1 MSAIARGARGADRV
15 AVARPRAE
23 TRSHSRAGRPGR
35 ARGRAVAR
43 ARDAASGDDARAT
56 RRAVVGGVVVSVAS
70 VVKGAR
76 AEEDVVEAP
85 AEDAAATWVPSE
97 APRAADDA
105 LSAYERA
112 TRTGGNS
119 KTAKAIAGRGTE
131 RTRATGGGDEAS
143 GFPFGIL
150 AAIPAIGAAGFAA
163 TKALGGGN
171 DEDEDEDEDV
181 PVRPRRGEPV
191 NAPKVE
197 KPKAPERAAEARAA
211 ETPKPP
217 AFSMPKME
225 MPSMPSLDLK
235 SRLPPD
241 APRAAFPKRAEIW
254 ASEMEEEEQSAEAAE
269 EADREAR
276 EARRAAR
283 EAEREAEKA
292 EREAERAQREA
303 EREVEKAEREAA
315 RAAREAERE
324 AREAE
329 REREE
334 QQRAAAKER
343 ARRDR
348 SAEEADAAERKARE
362 KQLIEQEREAI
373 KAAKAARAAAK
384 AAERETQVAERA
396 NRAALREEQRRLRD
410 EQRRAER
417 EARQAGTQLI
427 KGRDE
432 KSSNEE
438 RSFTQW
444 FKRSEEAPIS
454 EPVKPLTAKT
464 ISMPKL
470 PILPKTQAMKK
481 EKTPTAPVVARTQQ
495 IGRSQSDEEIALPAG
510 FPTVGDLK
518 GLTKEEKLALAD
530 EAEAFAERLATK
542 ADAAEKFANGPVAAV
557 LFFLKPGAIKSAE
570 RARAVADLAEG
581 EAALVRAAAERGDF
595 PVALVGAFAALAL
608 AGGAALLVSGGD
620 APTISLPSTPTI
632 KIERATLPKAEMPS
646 FFGQSKEAP
655 SPSAEAPLRDLAAME
670 AMEKLANGEGDAL
683 DLYEQMSRR

>member
-1 MSAIARGARGADRV
+1 MMSSA
-15 AVARPRAE
+15 
-23 TRSHSRAGRPGR
+23 T
-35 ARGRAVAR
+35 AR
-43 ARDAASGDDARAT
+43 AMDAPRRATRAMDAPKPRSRRAMRTRAMTREEPRVDVDGAATRARAT
-56 RRAVVGGVVVSVAS
+56 RRSVVGVAVAMLARS
-70 VVKGAR
+70 DARAR
-76 AEEDVVEAP
+76 AEEGVEVEGAGG
-85 AEDAAATWVPSE
+85 AEATYAPSE

-105 LSAYERA
+105 LEAYERA

-119 KTAKAIAGRGTE
+119 KAAKALVGNASE
-131 RTRATGGGDEAS
+131 RTRAVKEESEDS
-143 GFPFGIL
+143 GSPFGFL

-163 TKALGGGN
+163 MKALGGGN
-171 DEDEDEDEDV
+171 DEDDDEDDDV
-181 PVRPRRGEPV
+181 PVRPKRGEPV

-197 KPKAPERAAEARAA
+197 KPKAPAPKAEAPEA
-211 ETPKPP
+211 EAPKPP
-217 AFSMPKME
+217 SFSVPKLE
-225 MPSMPSLDLK
+225 MPSMPKLDLK

-241 APRAAFPKRAEIW
+241 APRPGFPKRADIW
-254 ASEMEEEEQSAEAAE
+254 ASEMQEEEQSADAAE

-283 EAEREAEKA
+283 EAERAAREA
-292 EREAERAQREA
+292 EREAERAQRDA
-303 EREVEKAEREAA
+303 DREVEKAEREAA

-324 AREAE
+324 AREAA

-334 QQRAAAKER
+334 QQRAAAKEQ

-348 SAEEADAAERKARE
+348 SAEEADAAARKVRE
-362 KQLIEQEREAI
+362 KELIEQERETI

-396 NRAALREEQRRLRD
+396 ARAALREEQRRLRD
-410 EQRRAER
+410 EQRSAER

-427 KGRDE
+427 KGRSE
-432 KSSNEE
+432 NSSDEE

-444 FKRSEEAPIS
+444 FKRSEEAPIA
-454 EPVKPLTAKT
+454 EPAKPLIAKT

-470 PILPKTQAMKK
+470 PTLPKTQAMKK
-481 EKTPTAPVVARTQQ
+481 EKAPTAPVVARTQQ
-495 IGRSQSDEEIALPAG
+495 IGRSQSDEEISLPAN
-510 FPTVGDLK
+510 FPTVADLK

-530 EAEAFAERLATK
+530 EAQAFAERLTTK

-581 EAALVRAAAERGDF
+581 EAAMVRAAAERGEF

-608 AGGAALLVSGGD
+608 AGGAALLVSGSD
-620 APTISLPSTPTI
+620 APKISAPSTPPI